1 MEARIHISKIW
12 AIMEEKD
19 RRGKLKPFS
28 FQYAK
33 KNGELLTYENA
44 SFSSIFSKGATLNI
58 MLDGEVAPHTF
69 RKICITR
76 FNEFKVYI

>member
-33 KNGELLTYENA
+33 KNGELVSYTNA
-44 SFSSIFSKGATLNI
+44 EMTSIHSKGATVNI
-58 MLDGEVAPHTF
+58 RVDDETKTF
-69 RKICITR
+69 RKILIMK

>member
-1 MEARIHISKIW
+1 MEKLIKLSKIW
-12 AIMEEKD
+12 ELMELKEK
-19 RRGKLKPFS
+19 RKPKPFN

-33 KNGELLTYENA
+33 KNGELATYECA
-44 SFSSIFSKGATLNI
+44 TLSSIHSKGSTVNI
-58 MLDGEVAPHTF
+58 MLWGEQKPKSF

>member
-1 MEARIHISKIW
+1 MEKLIKLSKIW
-12 AIMEEKD
+12 DVMQLKE
-19 RRGKLKPFS
+19 RGKQKPFN

-33 KNGELLTYENA
+33 KNGELVNYENA
-44 SFSSIFSKGATLNI
+44 TFSSIYAKGSTVNI
-58 MLDGEVAPHTF
+58 MLQGEHRPKSF